1 MSEMKVDHTG
11 TGTRYFTPWR
21 QGRRGVGTEVR
32 RIVSITAQPGS
43 WAVVAVEHYRG
54 GDAGDI
60 LHDEDYDT
68 YLEALAAL
76 GDLMEAARAAGYLT
90 RLDLERIPRAVR

>member
-1 MSEMKVDHTG
+1 MSELKVDHFG

-32 RIVSITAQPGS
+32 RIVSIAQQPGS

-54 GDAGDI
+54 GDAGEV
-60 LHDEDYDT
+60 LHDKDYET
-68 YLEALAAL
+68 YIDALVAL
-76 GDLMEAARAAGYLT
+76 SDIMEAARVAGYLT
-90 RLDLERIPRAVR
+90 RADLERIPRAVR

>member
-1 MSEMKVDHTG
+1 MSELQVDHTG

-32 RIVSITAQPGS
+32 RIISITAQPGS

-54 GDAGDI
+54 GDAGDV

-68 YLEALAAL
+68 YLEAVAAL
-76 GDLMEAARAAGYLT
+76 GELMETAHRDGYVT
-90 RLDLERIPRAVR
+90 GADLERIPRAVR

>member
-54 GDAGDI
+54 GYAGDV
-60 LHDEDYDT
+60 LHDGDYDT
-68 YLEALAAL
+68 YPAALAAL
-76 GDLMEAARAAGYLT
+76 TDVMEAARVAGYVT
-90 RLDLERIPRAVR
+90 RADLERIPRAVR